1 MFNEFVDS
9 FDRSDQL
16 KAYQEQIAGKVAQD
30 GINQAAVSAQQ
41 TQTMMNNLMQ
51 QQNAAWDR
59 VQAQGKQLSQDLDAF
74 RAGQAANAAAMDAF
88 HQQMHS
94 MNSAP
99 SSFSGYG
106 TSFTAESLDD
116 RVQRLRHESM
126 MGVNT
131 YEREDGSTY
140 EHSIQAD
147 RVFENN
153 LDQNLHFGTQ
163 NYVDDYVPDMWTEL
177 SRKK

>member
-1 MFNEFVDS
+1 MFNAFVDS
-9 FDRSDQL
+9 FETSAQL
-16 KAYQEQIAGKVAQD
+16 NAYQEQVARKVAQD
-30 GINQAAVSAQQ
+30 GINQAAMSAQQ
-41 TQTMMNNLMQ
+41 NQSMINYLMQ

-74 RAGQAANAAAMDAF
+74 RAGQAANAASMDAF

-94 MNSAP
+94 MNSTP
-99 SSFSGYG
+99 SSMSGFG
-106 TSFTAESLDD
+106 TSDGMETLDD

-131 YEREDGSTY
+131 YEREDGTTY
-140 EHSIQAD
+140 EYSTQAD

-153 LDQNLHFGTQ
+153 INQNLHFGTE
-163 NYVDDYVPDMWTEL
+163 NYHDDYVPDMWTEL
-177 SRKK
+177 NRKK